1 MDSFVLGVLSSRLCV
16 YGTFLLST
24 ARTGT
29 LHYSVL
35 ICSYFSGAWEKDVGV
50 LLVSSC
56 LNKSFIEDFT
66 RDITLG
72 LEDLSHQ
79 EFMWQLVLI
88 IL

>member
-16 YGTFLLST
+16 YDTFLLST

-50 LLVSSC
+50 PLVSSC
-56 LNKSFIEDFT
+56 LNKSFIEYFT
-66 RDITLG
+66 RDITTNHW
-72 LEDLSHQ
+72 D
-79 EFMWQLVLI
+79 WKTLVTKNLCGS
-88 IL
+88 